1 MPSYLDDYPQQS
13 NLPQGRTQDQMT
25 PLQSRVATEVTPTQ
39 PVQLILPKVKNNDYI
54 GKFGDAFRQARQSG
68 SSEFFWTDNKGVKR
82 KYTTD
87 LVGESQKASTT
98 QPVQK
103 SKTTQP
109 KATQKP
115 AAKQQSEK
123 STKQKSAK
131 QEEQPK
137 TGSDYQ
143 AVSNILQEH
152 LKNNPQQAAAPVQT
166 QTKTQAK
173 PASKV
178 TYGWNPAGT
187 TPTYGGALDAITT
200 GAKNAFMRVSRFG
213 ADRIED
219 VVNTF
224 SNMSQR
230 ADQRGAEEAKKRNAI
245 NQAREEERQRRIKEL
260 EAKKPQQV
268 KAQQDR
274 VNEHR
279 QKVKTF
285 YGI

>member
-82 KYTTD
+82 KYTTG
-87 LVGESQKASTT
+87 LAGESQKASTT
-98 QPVQK
+98 QPAQK

-109 KATQKP
+109 KATQQP

-166 QTKTQAK
+166 QAKTQAK

-178 TYGWNPAGT
+178 TYGWDPAGT

-230 ADQRGAEEAKKRNAI
+230 GAEEAKKRNAI

-260 EAKKPQQV
+260 EAKNHNKL
-268 KAQQDR
+268 K
-274 VNEHR
+274 H
-279 QKVKTF
+279 KKLKMF
-285 YGI
+285 

>member
-25 PLQSRVATEVTPTQ
+25 PLQSRVATEVTPSQ
-39 PVQLILPKVKNNDYI
+39 PVQLILSKVKNNDYI

-82 KYTTD
+82 KYTTG
-87 LVGESQKASTT
+87 LAGESQKASTT
-98 QPVQK
+98 QPAQK
-103 SKTTQP
+103 SQTTQP
-109 KATQKP
+109 KATQQP
-115 AAKQQSEK
+115 ATKQQSEK
-123 STKQKSAK
+123 STKQESTK
-131 QEEQPK
+131 QKVQPK

-152 LKNNPQQAAAPVQT
+152 LKNNPQQAAAAVQT
-166 QTKTQAK
+166 QAKTQAK

-187 TPTYGGALDAITT
+187 IPTYGGALDAITT
-200 GAKNAFMRVSRFG
+200 GVKNAFMGVSRFG

-224 SNMSQR
+224 SNMS
-230 ADQRGAEEAKKRNAI
+230 QRGAEEAKKRNAI

-260 EAKKPQQV
+260 EAKNHNKL
-268 KAQQDR
+268 K
-274 VNEHR
+274 H
-279 QKVKTF
+279 KKLKMF
-285 YGI
+285 